1 MIYRLNFDDDICR
14 DLIEKIS
21 RRANG
26 GNPNKALQTMVL
38 EWNAIENDR
47 NMIETCQIPIKN
59 VSKQPDSDE
68 QLETALASIDADF

>member
-1 MIYRLNFDDDICR
+1 
-14 DLIEKIS
+14 
-21 RRANG
+21 
-26 GNPNKALQTMVL
+26 MVL

-59 VSKQPDSDE
+59 MSKQPDSDE